1 MEKFKIFYSW
11 QSDLPNNKTKSF
23 IRSCIDEAI
32 DLALDSEA
40 IEAERDEA
48 TLNTTGAP
56 DIVST
61 LFSKIDES
69 DLFVADI
76 SLCYTEDKEKKKKA
90 PNPNVMLEL
99 GYAASKL
106 GWDRIV
112 CLCNTDYGADYPF
125 DIGHNRITGYSLNE
139 KDRSFELNR
148 IAKIIFRNIRD
159 LRGKTRVKPGVATHI
174 LGTYDFKTRIVERVL
189 APIRIG
195 ESESY
200 ILHNQELRQES
211 LQLVQ
216 KINELTKTIEE
227 NSRKTL
233 HKDKDVATDTS
244 PKKQA
249 ISEMAT
255 SYIMDERPAI
265 IHDIGGVKK
274 RLYDQLDIEVGDD
287 FFDCCNLKIRAP
299 LFGDYPIIIGTDHE
313 KEKYNSINKLIS
325 NLLDLEIRNQYL
337 NTFDGMC
344 FIPLAIQN
352 ISSVNDQD
360 LHVTVRVIE
369 GKIIEP
375 DETLICDELEDAV
388 GLICRKHDEHGIGL
402 IDELFVLTEDGTIHV
417 EPDEN
422 DSYPGIPQIPMI
434 NSNGMEYPTNY
445 SEDYKMEL
453 REYIALSYGRNYYE
467 FSVKQLRPNEC
478 RWLSQGMLIKPRQ
491 GIIKI
496 EYQIHSSHSTG
507 DTDCLELKEDS
518 CNNG

>member
-139 KDRSFELNR
+139 KDRSSELNR

-159 LRGKTRVKPGVATHI
+159 LRGKTRVKSGVATHI
-174 LGTYDFKTRIVERVL
+174 LGTYDLKNRKVERGL
-189 APIRIG
+189 APLRIG

-200 ILHNQELRQES
+200 IFHNQELRQES

-216 KINELTKTIEE
+216 QINELTKTIEE
-227 NSRKTL
+227 DSRKTL
-233 HKDKDVATDTS
+233 NIDKAVAADTS
-244 PKKQA
+244 TEKQV

-265 IHDIGGVKK
+265 IHDIGWVKE
-274 RLYDQLDIEVGDD
+274 RLYHQLDIEVGDD
-287 FFDCCNLKIRAP
+287 FFDCCNLKIRVP
-299 LFGDYPIIIGTDHE
+299 LFGDHSTIIGTEQE
-313 KEKYNSINKLIS
+313 KEKYNCINKLIS
-325 NLLDLEIRNQYL
+325 DLSNLEIRVQYL
-337 NTFDGMC
+337 HTFDGMC

-352 ISSVNDQD
+352 VSSINDQD

-422 DSYPGIPQIPMI
+422 DSYPDIPSIPMMI
-434 NSNGMEYPTNY
+434 NTGIEYPTNY
-445 SEDYKMEL
+445 VEDYKREL
-453 REYIALSYGRNYYE
+453 REYIALSSGEDYYE
-467 FSVKQLRPNEC
+467 FSIKKLRPNEC
-478 RWLSQGMLIKPRQ
+478 RWLSQGLLIKPQQ
-491 GIIKI
+491 GIIKM

-507 DTDCLELKEDS
+507 DTGCLELKEDS
-518 CNNG
+518 CNDG